1 MTCSPLSIL
10 TDPTRRINNL
20 DAFSRQR
27 VSNPESLF
35 DSKLIYDDGS
45 DDFTIEALGGATG
58 GGVYTNQTSSVRLS
72 IGGVSGERKLRQS
85 KRYFNYQSGKSHH
98 IFISGAV
105 GDPVANV
112 SKRVGYF
119 DDNNGFFFEQRGT
132 DGYFLVRRSNVTG
145 VVVETAIPQ
154 AAWNLDQLDGVDLT
168 KTALLS
174 VDLQWLG
181 VGAVRMAFTVGGITR
196 YVHEFTDHGGFLD
209 TVYIQTPNLPIRWE
223 IENTAASAGG
233 SIDCICASVMSE
245 GGVDLQGVARGV
257 MRRDN
262 ENESIDG
269 DFEPLISVRLSSQY
283 IRSTVV
289 FRNVVAVSTSSANMR
304 IAVLLNANI
313 ATPSWQS
320 TYGTGSRMEYDINSN
335 NTLGVG
341 DEGTVLAEAY
351 LSNNVDQVN
360 LDLGKNFAL
369 GADYSGTSDVLTLAA
384 QSLGSSETMYGGF
397 NWIEV
402 A

>member
-1 MTCSPLSIL
+1 MTCSPFSIL
-10 TDPTRRINNL
+10 TDPTRRVSNL

-35 DSKLIYDDGS
+35 DSKLNYNDGS
-45 DDFTIEALGGATG
+45 DDFVIENLGGASG

-72 IGGVSGERKLRQS
+72 IGGTTGERKLRQS
-85 KRYFNYQSGKSHH
+85 KRYFNYQSGKSHL
-98 IFISGAV
+98 IYISGAF
-105 GDPVANV
+105 GAPVADV
-112 SKRVGYF
+112 SKRIGYF
-119 DDNNGFFFEQRGT
+119 DDDNGFFLEQRGT
-132 DGYFLVRRSNVTG
+132 EGYFLVRRTNVTG
-145 VVVETAIPQ
+145 SVVETSIPQ
-154 AAWNLDQLDGVDLT
+154 SVWSFDKVAGVDLS
-168 KTALLS
+168 KTLLLT

-181 VGAVRMAFTVGGITR
+181 VGAVRMALTIGGVTR
-196 YVHEFTDHGGFLD
+196 YIHEFTDHGGFLD
-209 TVYIQTPNLPIRWE
+209 TVYIQTPNLPVRWE
-223 IENTAASAGG
+223 VENTAASAGG

-262 ENESIDG
+262 ESEAIDG

-283 IRSTVV
+283 IRSTVI

-320 TYGTGSRMEYDINSN
+320 TYGTGSRLEYDINSN

-351 LSNNVDQVN
+351 LSNNVDQVDI
-360 LDLGKNFAL
+360 DLGKNFAL
-369 GADYSGTSDVLTLAA
+369 GADYSGASDVLTLAA